1 MNNKK
6 ITSNL
11 ASYLV
16 LTIVSLIV
24 LFPFFWMV
32 STSLKTESEVFL
44 FPPQW
49 IPAAWE
55 WINYIRV
62 FTEMPFH
69 LYFFNSMYIAVL
81 VTAGTCFLSALAGY
95 AFARLHFPFKN
106 AIFLFLLSGMMIP
119 TEVTAIP
126 LFSWMSNLG
135 FIDTH
140 IPLIL
145 PPMLGSG
152 GMFGV
157 FLIRQFLI
165 TVPIELDEAAKMDG
179 CSPWRTFRSIMLP
192 IATPALATV
201 SIFTFMNSWN
211 EFFEP
216 LIYLNTKELFT
227 LPIGLSMLTT
237 DAGVDWPLLL
247 AASTIATVPILVVF
261 FLAQNKFIEGI
272 ANTGLK

>member
-1 MNNKK
+1 MNNK
-6 ITSNL
+6 TSNIP
-11 ASYLV
+11 AYLV
-16 LTIVSLIV
+16 LTLISFIV

-32 STSLKTESEVFL
+32 STSLKADSEVFL

-49 IPAAWE
+49 IPSSPE
-55 WINYIRV
+55 WSNYIRV
-62 FTEMPFH
+62 FTEMPFIR
-69 LYFFNSMYIAVL
+69 YFFNSVYIAVL
-81 VTAGTCFLSALAGY
+81 VTAGTCFISALAGY
-95 AFARLHFPFKN
+95 AFSRLNFPFKN

-126 LFSWMSNLG
+126 LFTWLSKLG

-140 IPLIL
+140 FPLIV
-145 PPMLGSG
+145 PPMLGAG

-157 FLIRQFLI
+157 FLVRQFLI
-165 TVPIELDEAAKMDG
+165 TVPIELDEAAKVDG
-179 CSPWRTFRSIMLP
+179 CTPWRTFRSIMLP

-227 LPIGLSMLTT
+227 LPIGLSLLTT
-237 DAGVDWPLLL
+237 DIGVDWPLLL
-247 AASTIATVPILVVF
+247 AASTISTVPILVVF

>member
-1 MNNKK
+1 
-6 ITSNL
+6 
-11 ASYLV
+11 
-16 LTIVSLIV
+16 
-24 LFPFFWMV
+24 
-32 STSLKTESEVFL
+32 
-44 FPPQW
+44 
-49 IPAAWE
+49 
-55 WINYIRV
+55 
-62 FTEMPFH
+62 
-69 LYFFNSMYIAVL
+69 
-81 VTAGTCFLSALAGY
+81 
-95 AFARLHFPFKN
+95 
-106 AIFLFLLSGMMIP
+106 
-119 TEVTAIP
+119 
-126 LFSWMSNLG
+126 
-135 FIDTH
+135 
-140 IPLIL
+140 
-145 PPMLGSG
+145 MLGAG

-157 FLIRQFLI
+157 LLVRQFLI
-165 TVPIELDEAAKMDG
+165 TVPIELDEAAKVDG

-227 LPIGLSMLTT
+227 LPIGLSLLTT

>member
-1 MNNKK
+1 MNNNGKFG
-6 ITSNL
+6 N
-11 ASYLV
+11 AFVYLV
-16 LTIVSLIV
+16 LTVVSLVI

-32 STSLKTESEVFL
+32 STSLKAESAVFL

-49 IPAAWE
+49 LPEAWA
-55 WINYIRV
+55 WNNYIRV
-62 FTEMPFH
+62 FTEMPF
-69 LYFFNSMYIAVL
+69 LRYFFNSVYIAVL
-81 VTAGTCFLSALAGY
+81 VTAGTCFTAALAGY

-106 AIFLFLLSGMMIP
+106 AVFLFLLSGMMIP

-126 LFSWMSNLG
+126 LFTWMSELG

-145 PPMLGSG
+145 PPMMGAG

-157 FLIRQFLI
+157 FLVRQFLI
-165 TVPIELDEAAKMDG
+165 TIPLELDEAAKVDG
-179 CSPWRTFRSIMLP
+179 CTPWRTFWSIMLP

-216 LIYLNTKELFT
+216 LIYLNTRELFT
-227 LPIGLSMLTT
+227 LPIGLSLLTT
-237 DAGVDWPLLL
+237 DVGVDWPLLL
-247 AASTIATVPILVVF
+247 AASTLSTIPILAVF
-261 FLAQNKFIEGI
+261 FMAQNKFIEGI